1 MAEKGK
7 TEKRAFS
14 QAFPAEVK
22 EIMGRAGARGEAIQV
37 RCKILEGRDKGKILK
52 RNVMG
57 PVQINDILMLRETET
72 EAGSSGKNKRTT
84 KRS

>member
-1 MAEKGK
+1 MADKNK
-7 TEKRAFS
+7 TEKRTFS
-14 QAFPAEVK
+14 QAFPAEIK
-22 EIMGRAGARGEAIQV
+22 EIVGRAGTRGEAIQV

-57 PVQINDILMLRETET
+57 PVQINDILMLRETEI
-72 EAGSSGKNKRTT
+72 EAGSSGKNKRTV